1 MFGVL
6 INSGV
11 NNYGGVPLIGANTAA
26 NRPTARIR
34 GRLFVDTT
42 NNLLQYDTGSAWVNV
57 GGSTIS
63 GSGAAGQVTFFSG
76 ATSLSGD
83 NTFFWDNTN
92 KRLGLN
98 TTTPSTRIDIH
109 GADNLSALNVTSDT
123 GNAAIQTIKG
133 TNRYRWQFD
142 DINPTNGATGF
153 PKFNWQLFDGSVTF
167 INFSNT
173 STTPFGSRVN
183 LNNLVLSG
191 ANTGSY
197 SWDGINLAAARNFNT
212 AVQSNGLFSINVP
225 TQFSVA
231 GFVFDSS
238 YSNPNH
244 TLFIRALGQQAAA
257 FGSQLN
263 FLTSESFGQ
272 IQCLNLNKFGVGTF
286 ATRLNVNNATDNS
299 LFELN
304 VNGNTYT
311 GGLSPTILTVATATD
326 MLRTATGYY
335 VTATTTLTL
344 PVAAGL
350 NNVYYVI
357 AGSGA
362 TITIQRNP
370 TAITD
375 DILNLAGTSVTSI
388 TLTPNQRCML
398 YVGGGTRTF
407 LIFQA

>member
-153 PKFNWQLFDGSVTF
+153 PKFNWQ
-167 INFSNT
+167 
-173 STTPFGSRVN
+173 
-183 LNNLVLSG
+183 
-191 ANTGSY
+191 
-197 SWDGINLAAARNFNT
+197 
-212 AVQSNGLFSINVP
+212 
-225 TQFSVA
+225 
-231 GFVFDSS
+231 
-238 YSNPNH
+238 
-244 TLFIRALGQQAAA
+244 
-257 FGSQLN
+257 
-263 FLTSESFGQ
+263 
-272 IQCLNLNKFGVGTF
+272 
-286 ATRLNVNNATDNS
+286 
-299 LFELN
+299 
-304 VNGNTYT
+304 
-311 GGLSPTILTVATATD
+311 
-326 MLRTATGYY
+326 
-335 VTATTTLTL
+335 
-344 PVAAGL
+344 
-350 NNVYYVI
+350 
-357 AGSGA
+357 
-362 TITIQRNP
+362 
-370 TAITD
+370 
-375 DILNLAGTSVTSI
+375 
-388 TLTPNQRCML
+388 
-398 YVGGGTRTF
+398 
-407 LIFQA
+407 